1 MESLQG
7 FCVSLL
13 CGNACA
19 NAGCERGPQ
28 KLLKTHNSLAMP
40 VSVEQ
45 LFCRLGQRQLFCSYA
60 SQILG
65 VPLCS
70 AKGKGALYHP

>member
-40 VSVEQ
+40 V
-45 LFCRLGQRQLFCSYA
+45 
-60 SQILG
+60 
-65 VPLCS
+65 
-70 AKGKGALYHP
+70 